1 MYSNER
7 KAVKIVAIAGLI
19 VLLVMG
25 FSFLVHYSASLAER
39 HRPTQYMPLLV
50 GFSVP
55 LEDGTYQGATV
66 GIENDTL
73 AKFNLPAN
81 SYTQFTYA
89 IVCKTAEPQH
99 NVTLRFDSVPEQL
112 SLLALQNQ
120 TYPIP
125 FEIQVGTVEVNI
137 PQKFA
142 AILETPA
149 QEGVYEM
156 QWTITSEETAYSF
169 TIRVNVYP

>member
-1 MYSNER
+1 MYSRER
-7 KAVKIVAIAGLI
+7 KAVKIVAIVGLVI
-19 VLLVMG
+19 LLVIG
-25 FSFLVHYSASLAER
+25 FSFLVRYSASLAER

-55 LEDGTYQGATV
+55 REDGTYQGTNV

-81 SYTQFTYA
+81 SHTQFTYD

-99 NVTLRFDSVPEQL
+99 NVTLRFDSVSEQL

-125 FEIQVGTVEVNI
+125 FEIQVGTVEVNS
-137 PQKFA
+137 PQTFA

-156 QWTITSEETAYSF
+156 QWTIASDQTSYSF